1 MPALGWSQ
9 STDRSEIDQW
19 IKASANQGDLPIG
32 TKITMANWQQYKQ
45 FMPVGMQKLW
55 EGKYYWKLPSDAEM
69 DVGPT
74 HYGYVTKGWANA
86 TEKYSGQNQ
95 VEVLPNGHFVLKNY
109 HGGVPFPNAQE
120 PYKGWKILANVF
132 FAYAPSMY
140 VKTPDNDG
148 TIWALDH
155 YGTIN
160 ATALDVVYRWS
171 SYNTD
176 PGFPETATYAPGTWF
191 TEYLMEESPEQARY
205 TASLNLFYIDQEA
218 HPYPD
223 TFVFVPALRRSLR
236 LASTAR
242 CSPVFGWDWTYDD
255 AKFNGFNGST
265 SIYTG
270 DFLGDRKILTMVTGD
285 FAQSADFPGN
295 YFMTA
300 AFPKPSWGKWEA
312 RNMAIDDVHRIPSE
326 ASGYCYSSRIVYA
339 DRELWGAEWVDLF
352 DSNKKLW
359 KSISYYNTVGEVP
372 GLGKSWNEIPS
383 SQAIDFQN
391 QHMTIW
397 SSYGNPH
404 KRAAYINQQAPKEF
418 MDGVRYGS
426 PSGLQMIMR

>member
-1 MPALGWSQ
+1 
-9 STDRSEIDQW
+9 
-19 IKASANQGDLPIG
+19 
-32 TKITMANWQQYKQ
+32 
-45 FMPVGMQKLW
+45 
-55 EGKYYWKLPSDAEM
+55 
-69 DVGPT
+69 
-74 HYGYVTKGWANA
+74 
-86 TEKYSGQNQ
+86 
-95 VEVLPNGHFVLKNY
+95 
-109 HGGVPFPNAQE
+109 
-120 PYKGWKILANVF
+120 
-132 FAYAPSMY
+132 
-140 VKTPDNDG
+140 
-148 TIWALDH
+148 
-155 YGTIN
+155 
-160 ATALDVVYRWS
+160 
-171 SYNTD
+171 
-176 PGFPETATYAPGTWF
+176 
-191 TEYLMEESPEQARY
+191 
-205 TASLNLFYIDQEA
+205 
-218 HPYPD
+218 
-223 TFVFVPALRRSLR
+223 
-236 LASTAR
+236 
-242 CSPVFGWDWTYDD
+242 
-255 AKFNGFNGST
+255 
-265 SIYTG
+265 
-270 DFLGDRKILTMVTGD
+270 TMVTGD